1 MSSLFILLQDTQ
13 LLSYVNHFYDFN
25 TQLGT
30 EMEEKQLVHSIQQL
44 EEVSPEPLVKF
55 LHITINN
62 LCTLLVRPTINES
75 SKCASLPPSP
85 DPAILSLLTVEVQR
99 AAFSSLAH
107 VIKTV
112 HSLRLPTD
120 KHGRN
125 VTLSSYVQYVFG
137 APEGPSNASAFDV
150 RHSTASRSRSSVY
163 EEDVSF

>member
-1 MSSLFILLQDTQ
+1 MSPVSVPPFLTPSL
-13 LLSYVNHFYDFN
+13 S
-25 TQLGT
+25 
-30 EMEEKQLVHSIQQL
+30 
-44 EEVSPEPLVKF
+44 
-55 LHITINN
+55 
-62 LCTLLVRPTINES
+62 
-75 SKCASLPPSP
+75 

-163 EEDVSF
+163 EEDVSRRSSTSRRPMVVKSSEFPSPL